1 MIRVLASGLLATTQ
15 DLGRQGFGH
24 LGVPRSG
31 PADPPSHHLANRLV
45 GNAVDAATVEV
56 LRGALSVEF
65 LGPAL
70 FAVAGAPVGANLDGV
85 PVAFGVS
92 VWARAGAVL
101 SLTRPS
107 FGLWTYLA
115 VRGGFDVEPQL
126 GSRSVD
132 TLSGI
137 GPPPLTP
144 GQVVPIGDLVAGPPA
159 GTESLTGLSD
169 RRDVELRVSP
179 GPRHE
184 WFTRQ
189 ARELLVSTAW
199 TLSTETN
206 RIAARLTGPE
216 LALVEPRQLPT
227 EGLQIGS
234 IQVPPSG
241 QPIVHLSN
249 HPPTGGYPV
258 IAIVDESDLPM
269 LAQSLPGTV
278 VRFAGTGWSRTST
291 WKDCGD
297 LQGESGQV
305 RLDDRS

>member
-1 MIRVLASGLLATTQ
+1 MIRVHATGLLATTQ
-15 DLGRQGFGH
+15 DLGRSGWGH
-24 LGVPRSG
+24 LGVSRSG
-31 PADPPSHHLANRLV
+31 PADPPNHHLANRLV
-45 GNAVDAATVEV
+45 GNAIQAATVEI
-56 LRGALSVEF
+56 LRGGLTVEF
-65 LGPAL
+65 LEPAL
-70 FAVAGAPVGANLDGV
+70 FAIAGAPVSARLDGV
-85 PVAFGVS
+85 PAAYGAT

-101 SLTRPS
+101 SLAVPP
-107 FGLWTYLA
+107 FGLWSYLA
-115 VRGGFDVEPQL
+115 ARGGFDVEPQL

-137 GPPPLTP
+137 GPPPLAP

-159 GTESLTGLSD
+159 AADGLIGLSD
-169 RRDVELRVSP
+169 RQDIELRVSP

-189 ARELLVSTAW
+189 ARELLVTTEW
-199 TLSTETN
+199 TLSADTN

-241 QPIVHLSN
+241 QPIVHLAN

-258 IAIVDESDLPM
+258 IAVVDEPDLPM

-278 VRFAGTGWSRTST
+278 VRFARGAPGR
-291 WKDCGD
+291 
-297 LQGESGQV
+297 
-305 RLDDRS
+305 RA